1 MALTQRHILFLCT
14 GNSARSILAEAITN
28 ALGDGRWLAHSAG
41 SRPGGVV
48 HPQALRTLEAMGIST
63 AGLRSKSW
71 DEFAVD
77 GVPTMDVVVT
87 VCDRAADEVCP
98 IWPGA
103 PVTAHWGLPDP
114 AAVQGSEDEVA
125 HAFSV
130 TAVSLKR
137 RIERLLALPT
147 GVADQ
152 RTLERGVRSIGVE

>member
-1 MALTQRHILFLCT
+1 
-14 GNSARSILAEAITN
+14 
-28 ALGDGRWLAHSAG
+28 
-41 SRPGGVV
+41 
-48 HPQALRTLEAMGIST
+48 
-63 AGLRSKSW
+63 
-71 DEFAVD
+71 
-77 GVPTMDVVVT
+77 MDVVVT